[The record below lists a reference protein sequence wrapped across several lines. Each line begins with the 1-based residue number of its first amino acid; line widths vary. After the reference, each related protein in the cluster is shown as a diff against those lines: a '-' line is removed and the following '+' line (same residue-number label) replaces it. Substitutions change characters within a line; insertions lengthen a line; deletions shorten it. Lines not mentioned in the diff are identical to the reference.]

1 MDLTAAIAASVD
13 SCLRG
18 GPDPARG
25 SHWVRRYE
33 GPPETT
39 ECNQALVIIKPEAVV
54 ADGRANT
61 KALARILGLLDAA
74 GVVIRAVWVL
84 SSEQAAREHLV
95 QRHYP
100 RLNDVSKRGA
110 AALSAASAA
119 RLRDWLGAAPLEIL
133 GGHQFLETY
142 QDCTPYSLEIL
153 TRNLDIVKLGTGTYG
168 MRVAVDGR
176 DVVVL
181 NGFHPYQ
188 VHHFERPG
196 TALVMMECVSVDPMS
211 HVRGAVIGPTDP
223 RDAPPG
229 SVKGLLLREEH
240 ELGIAPVCTR
250 RNAVH
255 ISPGP
260 PEAMVSFCQFF
271 SEPTRVIGPEA
282 TAFGQEL
289 HRRGLSWDQI
299 GGLHSEMEITTGP
312 IQGPLFE
319 VTEDM
324 NWDEA
329 ADFIGA
335 LFD

>member
-1 MDLTAAIAASVD
+1 MDLTTAIADGID

-18 GPDPARG
+18 GADPDRG
-25 SHWVRRYE
+25 SRWVRRYE
-33 GPPETT
+33 GPPEST
-39 ECNQALVIIKPEAVV
+39 ECNQALVIVKPEAAV
-54 ADGRANT
+54 AAGRANT
-61 KALARILGLLDAA
+61 RALARILGSLAES
-74 GVVIRAVWVL
+74 GVEVRAVRVL
-84 SSEQAAREHLV
+84 SSEQAARERLV

-100 RLNDVSKRGA
+100 RLNDVSRRGA
-110 AALSAASAA
+110 EALSAASDR
-119 RLRDWLGAAPLEIL
+119 RLRDWLGPEPVDVY
-133 GGHQFLETY
+133 GGHQFLDAHPE
-142 QDCTPYSLEIL
+142 CSPYSLELL
-153 TRNLDIVKLGTGTYG
+153 TRNLEVVKLGTGTYG
-168 MRVAVDGR
+168 MRMAVDGR
-176 DVVVL
+176 EVVVL

-196 TALVMMECVSVDPMS
+196 TALVMMECVSGDHMKRL
-211 HVRGAVIGPTDP
+211 RGDLIGPTDP
-223 RDAPPG
+223 RDAPYD
-229 SVKGLLLREEH
+229 SIKGVLLREEH

-271 SEPTRVIGPEA
+271 SEPHQAVRPEA
-282 TAFGQEL
+282 TAFGRQL
-289 HRRGLSWDQI
+289 HRRGLSWEQI
-299 GGLHSEMEITTGP
+299 DALHSETEITTGP

-329 ADFIGA
+329 ADFVAA